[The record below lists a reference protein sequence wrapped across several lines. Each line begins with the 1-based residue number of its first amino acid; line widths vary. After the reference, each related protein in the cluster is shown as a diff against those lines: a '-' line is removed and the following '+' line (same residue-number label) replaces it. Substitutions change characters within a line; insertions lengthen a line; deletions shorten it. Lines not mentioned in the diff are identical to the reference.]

1 MSASPVQAEPIT
13 DETNPVSSEE
23 VRAALKAV
31 CGSGAFSRSKRLQRF
46 LTYVCELTLEGEAN
60 RINEYL
66 IGSEVFAR
74 GPKYSPHEDS
84 VVRRQAHSLRHKLG
98 EYYSNEGKNDPVRI
112 ELPIG
117 HYVPEFHRQ
126 NPEEGAPDFRPAP
139 AARGWE
145 RWAIAASIAAAAAI
159 SFAAGRMTSAATQP
173 AAGPALGAAIS
184 PALAEIWQPWLD
196 APDGPIVCFSN
207 PLTAVVK
214 HFDRRLPED
223 ATPERLRLDGETE
236 QEFRR
241 FFDLSGEGFLY
252 MTPSISQTKTG
263 EAIGAVHLANLF
275 ARNGLR
281 VRATQS
287 RFLSWDDF
295 RRENLI
301 LLGHDEANRWVDP
314 VLEEYP
320 LRLESTVGDQPRR
333 IVNRQP
339 AQGEKAE
346 YSIAYSRQDDR
357 SAVEYALVSMIP
369 GVDRQHRLLVI
380 SGLNTQAT
388 QMAIEFLTSPVRV
401 EELVA
406 MLHSSAPGHRGPWEF
421 QMVLRAEVRDKVPT
435 GGSVE
440 ALRVLC
446 CESDAVARKAAKAP
460 AAPLGAR

>member
-1 MSASPVQAEPIT
+1 MSAPSVSAAPNTEDTDPVRP
-13 DETNPVSSEE
+13 DEA
-23 VRAALKAV
+23 RAALASI

-46 LTYVCELTLEGEAN
+46 LIYVCELTLEGEAN

-98 EYYSNEGKNDPVRI
+98 EYYASEGKNDSVRI

-126 NPEEGAPDFRPAP
+126 NPEGGAHDAGRAP

-145 RWAIAASIAAAAAI
+145 RWVIAASIAAAVAV
-159 SFAAGRMTSAATQP
+159 SFAAGRMTRGETRSP
-173 AAGPALGAAIS
+173 AGRTDETGIPS
-184 PALAEIWQPWLD
+184 ALAEIWRLWLD
-196 APDGPIVCFSN
+196 ADDGPIVCFSN

-214 HFDRRLPED
+214 HFDERLPADASPRRLPLGAGAE
-223 ATPERLRLDGETE
+223 P
-236 QEFRR
+236 EFRQ
-241 FFDLSGEGFLY
+241 FFGLPAGGFLY

-281 VRATQS
+281 IRATQS

-314 VLEEYP
+314 VLEAYP
-320 LRLESTVGDQPRR
+320 LYLESTDGAQPRR
-333 IVNRQP
+333 IVDRES
-339 AQGEKAE
+339 AGGQGKQ
-346 YSIAYSRQDDR
+346 YSIAYSREDDR

-388 QMAIEFLTSPVRV
+388 QMAIEFLTNPPRV
-401 EELVA
+401 EDLAERLRAEVPD
-406 MLHSSAPGHRGPWEF
+406 HEGPWDF

-435 GGSVE
+435 GGSIE
-440 ALRVLC
+440 TLRVLAGTK
-446 CESDAVARKAAKAP
+446 DAVSRN
-460 AAPLGAR
+460 GAISPSRE